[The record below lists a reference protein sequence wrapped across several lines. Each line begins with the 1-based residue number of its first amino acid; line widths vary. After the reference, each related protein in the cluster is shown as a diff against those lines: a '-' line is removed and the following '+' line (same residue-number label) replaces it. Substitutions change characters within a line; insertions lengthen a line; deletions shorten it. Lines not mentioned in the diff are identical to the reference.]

1 MKPLASPFS
10 DRTLDVQT
18 RSEVLSFRK
27 EDFEVIYHYYEDEGH
42 EFTNDEVDAI
52 NLKQVYN
59 QYREKH
65 KLPFPETIRTIREK
79 YNLSATKMAEILGFG
94 VNVYRHYE
102 NGEMPSQSNARLI
115 QLASDPEEFK
125 KLVLLSGVFNGKEL
139 EKVIRNIDI
148 LIAKEDNQCFLNE
161 LINYVLGAESLNP
174 SRLNGYKEPSI
185 SKTTEVICYFIKKLN
200 PSKTGLNK
208 LLFYAD
214 FLHYRNY
221 GIALMGLEYKAI
233 EFGTVPLKYDSL
245 YEYIAE
251 EGYVE
256 RKAKEYPSGY
266 IGEVYKVL
274 KNEPS
279 SLTEEEQATLNK
291 VYNSFKNKTARE
303 IVEINHQELAWKDN
317 QENHDKVDYRYA
329 FLLNLCK

>member
-27 EDFEVIYHYYEDEGH
+27 EEFQVIYHYYEDEGQ
-42 EFTNDEVDAI
+42 EFTNDEVDSI
-52 NLKQVYN
+52 NLMQVYN
-59 QYREKH
+59 QYREKYN
-65 KLPFPETIRTIREK
+65 LPFPETIRTIREK
-79 YNLSATKMAEILGFG
+79 YNLSAAKMSEVLGFG

-102 NGEMPSQSNARLI
+102 TGEMPSQSNARLI

-125 KLVLLSGVFNGKEL
+125 KLVLLSGVFKGKEL
-139 EKVIRNIDI
+139 EKAIRNIDK
-148 LIAKEDNQCFLNE
+148 LIEEQNNQCFPKE
-161 LINYVLGAESLNP
+161 LINYVLGAESLKP

-185 SKTTEVICYFIKKLN
+185 NKTTEVICYFIKQLN
-200 PSKTGLNK
+200 PTKTGLNK

-214 FLHYRNY
+214 FIHYRNY

-256 RKAKEYPSGY
+256 RKSKEFSSGY
-266 IGEVYKVL
+266 VGEVYKVL
-274 KNEPS
+274 KDNAL
-279 SLTEEEQATLNK
+279 SLTEEELSTLNK

-317 QENHDKVDYRYA
+317 QENHDKVDYKYA
-329 FLLNLCK
+329 FFLNMCK